1 MPKAITPDSEIQ
13 ALKGVGPK
21 QAEAFRRLGVRTVG
35 DLLRLYPRGYEDRR
49 KLCTIAELVP
59 GVACRFVALVASTPT
74 VARLANRRTVLQF
87 RAVDETGSVRIS
99 YFNLPYLKN
108 QIHVGQTYQFYGRV
122 TKNNY
127 GLSMIS
133 PEMEPLVGDE
143 APEGAILPV
152 YPLTAGLS
160 RKQVT
165 SAMRTALDACGDN
178 VPEILPPEVLVAH
191 DLADAGSALAELHF
205 PASDEAL
212 ARARRKIMFEELFL
226 LAAGLAMLKN
236 RRAKLTGKHYRPFN
250 DRPLRRLLP
259 FSLTNAQERVIAEG
273 LADLASGR
281 LMNRLVQGDVGS
293 GKTLVGAFLAYHVI
307 QNGDQAAMMAPT
319 EILAAQHYATLEKIF
334 APLGIRTVLLTGKMP
349 AAARRAAAAE
359 IASGEAQMIVGTH
372 ALISGGVEFSAL
384 GLVICDEQQRFGVAQ
399 RAALSAKGCDP
410 HMLVMSATPI
420 PRTLAL
426 ILYGDLDLSIID
438 ELPPGRQTIDT
449 FLVGQPMRQRVEAF
463 VRKQKAEGHQTYI
476 VCPAIDESDMDE
488 LKSVTEYAESIA
500 ETVYP
505 DLAVACLH
513 GRMKSAEKD
522 AIMADFV
529 SGKTDVLVSTTVIEV
544 GVDNPNATLMVIENA
559 ERFGLSQLHQ
569 LRGRV
574 GRGKAKSYCI
584 LISAHTDAATKE
596 RLGILCKTND
606 GYEIA
611 RKDLELRGPGSFFGQ
626 AQSGLPSLR
635 MASLATE
642 LPLLHEAQ
650 AAANE
655 LLAADPTLSA
665 SGHTAL
671 KAQVEQ
677 LFSTDQGNTFN

>member
-1 MPKAITPDSEIQ
+1 MPQAITPDSKVQ

-21 QAEAFRRLGVRTVG
+21 QAEAFQRLGVHTVG

-49 KLCTIAELVP
+49 KLCTIAELTP
-59 GVACRFVALVASTPT
+59 GEACRFVALVASAPT
-74 VARLANRRTVLQF
+74 LSRLPNKRTVLRF
-87 RAVDETGSVRIS
+87 RAVDETGSVYIT

-108 QIHVGQTYQFYGRV
+108 QVHVGQTYQFYGRV
-122 TKNNY
+122 TRNNY
-127 GLSMIS
+127 GFSLIS
-133 PEMEPLVGDE
+133 PEMEPLTGDD

-152 YPLTAGLS
+152 YPLVSGLS

-165 SAMRTALDACGDN
+165 SAMLAALDACGDKM
-178 VPEILPPEVLVAH
+178 PEILPPKVLSAH
-191 DLADAGSALAELHF
+191 DLADTGSTFAELHF
-205 PASDEAL
+205 PSSDESL
-212 ARARRKIMFEELFL
+212 ARARRRIMFEELFL
-226 LAAGLAMLKN
+226 LAAGLATLKN
-236 RRAKLTGKHYRPFN
+236 RRAKLSGRRYAPVD
-250 DRPLRRLLP
+250 DRPLRSLLP
-259 FSLTNAQERVIAEG
+259 FSLTSAQERVIAEAA
-273 LADLASGR
+273 ADLAGGR

-293 GKTLVGAFLAYHVI
+293 GKTLVGAFLAYQVI
-307 QNGDQAAMMAPT
+307 RNGGQAAMMAPT
-319 EILAAQHYATLEKIF
+319 EILANQHHATLEKLF

-349 AAARRAAAAE
+349 AAARRAALAA

-438 ELPPGRQTIDT
+438 ELPPGRQKIDT
-449 FLVGQPMRQRVEAF
+449 FLVGEPMRARVEAF

-476 VCPAIDESDMDE
+476 VCPAIDENDADE

-513 GRMKSAEKD
+513 GRMKTAEKD

-529 SGKTDVLVSTTVIEV
+529 AGKTDVLVSTTVIEV

-574 GRGKAKSYCI
+574 GRGNAKSFCI
-584 LISAHTDAATKE
+584 LISSHTDAATKE

-655 LLAADPTLSA
+655 LLATDPTLSA
-665 SGHTAL
+665 SEHTPL
-671 KAQVEQ
+671 KAQIEH
-677 LFSTDQGNTFN
+677 LFSTEQGNTFN

>member
-1 MPKAITPDSEIQ
+1 MAKVITPDSDVQ

-21 QAEAFRRLGVRTVG
+21 QAEAFLRLGVRTVG
-35 DLLRLYPRGYEDRR
+35 DLLRLYPRSYEDRR
-49 KLCTIAELVP
+49 KLCTIAELID
-59 GVACRFVALVASTPT
+59 GEACRFLAVVAETPSL
-74 VARLANRRTVLQF
+74 ARLKNHLTVLKF
-87 RAVDETGSVRIS
+87 RAVDETGSIRITF
-99 YFNLPYLKN
+99 FNAPFLRN
-108 QIHVGQTYQFYGRV
+108 QLHVGQTYQFYGKV
-122 TKNNY
+122 TRENY
-127 GLSMIS
+127 GWTMIS
-133 PEMEPLVGDE
+133 PEFEAVSNDE
-143 APEGAILPV
+143 APEGAILPI
-152 YPLTAGLS
+152 YPLTTGLS

-165 SAMRTALDACGDN
+165 SAMLAALSACGN
-178 VPEILPPEVLVAH
+178 RMPETIPPEILAKH
-191 DLADAGSALAELHF
+191 DLAEVGSAFAELHF
-205 PASDEAL
+205 PQSDESL

-226 LAAGLAMLKN
+226 LSVGLTLLKN
-236 RRAKLTGKHYRPFN
+236 RRTAVVGKRYATV
-250 DRPLRRLLP
+250 DDTPLRRQLP
-259 FSLTNAQERVIAEG
+259 FALTGAQERVTREAC
-273 LADLASGR
+273 ADLSSGR

-293 GKTLVGAFLAYHVI
+293 GKTLVGAFLAYQVI
-307 QNGDQAAMMAPT
+307 CNGDQAALMAPT
-319 EILAAQHYATLEKIF
+319 EILANQHYATLEKLF

-349 AAARRAAAAE
+349 AAARRAALAS
-359 IASGEAQMIVGTH
+359 IADGSAQMIVGTH
-372 ALISGGVEFSAL
+372 ALVSGGVEFASL
-384 GLVICDEQQRFGVAQ
+384 GLVICDEQQRFGVRQ
-399 RAALSAKGCDP
+399 RAALSAKGGDP

-438 ELPPGRQTIDT
+438 ELPPGRQTVDT
-449 FLVGQPMRQRVEAF
+449 FLIGESKRQRMETF

-476 VCPAIDESDMDE
+476 VCPAIDESDNDE

-500 ETVYP
+500 ENVFG
-505 DLAVACLH
+505 DLTVACLH
-513 GRMKSAEKD
+513 GRMKTAEKD

-529 SGKTDVLVSTTVIEV
+529 DGKIDVLISTTVIEV

-584 LISAHTDAATKE
+584 LITNHSDGMTRE

-606 GYEIA
+606 GYAIA
-611 RKDLELRGPGSFFGQ
+611 QKDLELRGPGSFFGQ

-655 LLAADPTLSA
+655 LLAADPHLTKSA
-665 SGHTAL
+665 HKELRS
-671 KAQVEQ
+671 QIER
-677 LFSTDQGNTFN
+677 LFETDNGNTFN